1 MSADVTELAR
11 ARVTYQQRVAALAA
25 RAVEQQWALLSSG
38 ELEAQ
43 WARAAPAVKRALTT
57 SQRLAASGAAQYVED
72 ALSAQGAGGRA
83 LALVPAEALAGYA
96 MDGRSLEG
104 ALAQPMVGVR
114 DELARGLDRA
124 EALQRGERRMLRLV
138 VGELGDTARVA
149 DGLAIGL
156 EETARGYVRRVNV
169 PSCGRCI
176 VQAGKFFRKNAG
188 FKRHPK
194 CDCTHVPIYRSWA
207 APSPDELLGRMSP
220 AEREAALGKTNA
232 RAIAAGADPAQ
243 VINARRGMSSPD
255 DRARTH
261 AARRATT
268 TESTSKR
275 GVAPRQTRES
285 PAALVRKHGEQ
296 PEALREA
303 LRANGYL

>member
-1 MSADVTELAR
+1 MPADVTELAV
-11 ARVTYQQRVAALAA
+11 ARVKYQQRVAERAA
-25 RAVEQQWALLSSG
+25 RSVLASWELLSRG

-43 WARAAPAVKRALTT
+43 WRRTAPRVKLALVT
-57 SQRLAASGAAQYVED
+57 SQRLAALGAQEYVES
-72 ALSAQGAGGRA
+72 ALSAQGAGGSS
-83 LALVPAEALAGYA
+83 LALVPADALAGYA

-104 ALAQPMVGVR
+104 ALAQPFNGVR
-114 DELARGLDRA
+114 DDLARGHDRA
-124 EALQRGERRMLRLV
+124 EALRRGEERMLRLV
-138 VGELGDTARVA
+138 AGELGDTARTA

-176 VQAGKFFRKNAG
+176 VLAGKFFRRNEG

-194 CDCTHVPIYRSWA
+194 CDCTHVPVERSWA
-207 APSPDELLGRMSP
+207 APSPEQLLDRMTP
-220 AEREAALGKTNA
+220 AQREASLGKTNA
-232 RAIAAGADPAQ
+232 RAVAAGADPAQ
-243 VINARRGMSSPD
+243 VVNARRGMSAPGD
-255 DRARTH
+255 AERTH
-261 AARRATT
+261 AARRPTT

-275 GVAPRQTRES
+275 GAMPRQVRES
-285 PAALVRKHGEQ
+285 PAALLRQHGEE